1 MDISD
6 KYYMQ
11 NYIIRYIC
19 RITKKLIHPS
29 NKINVMK
36 KASFLSIAFICLAV
50 AGAKAQTYSTAVGAK
65 FYAGNGSI
73 GGINIRHL
81 TATHTA
87 LEGSLL
93 FFSGAVGL
101 EGLYEYQAPIPGA
114 EGLQYFVG
122 GGGMLAF
129 GTGRYNDNSTSF
141 ALRLT
146 GGVDYKFADAPIDVS
161 LGFDPFFYLAPSTGS
176 NLSLGIGLRYVIK

>member
-1 MDISD
+1 
-6 KYYMQ
+6 
-11 NYIIRYIC
+11 
-19 RITKKLIHPS
+19 
-29 NKINVMK
+29 MK
-36 KASFLSIAFICLAV
+36 KASFLFIAFICLA
-50 AGAKAQTYSTAVGAK
+50 AASAKAQTYTTAVGAK
-65 FYAGNGSI
+65 FYAGDGSI

-81 TATHTA
+81 IASNTA

-93 FFSGAVGL
+93 FFSGAIGI
-101 EGLYEYQAPIPGA
+101 EGLYQYQAPIAGA

-161 LGFDPFFYLAPSTGS
+161 LGFDPFFYLAPNTSS
-176 NLSLGIGLRYVIK
+176 NLTLGIGLRYVIK